1 MKESL
6 RFIYMAG
13 GASYTLVPLKRIL
26 ESKHKLIQVY
36 TKYPKPSGRGNKI
49 SANSL
54 QEFLEEKKYLFRF
67 LKTLDLRRK

>member
-13 GASYTLVPLKRIL
+13 GASYTLIPLKKIL

-54 QEFLEEKKYLFRF
+54 QNF
-67 LKTLDLRRK
+67 RRKKIPFSLS

>member
-1 MKESL
+1 
-6 RFIYMAG
+6 MAG
-13 GASYTLVPLKRIL
+13 GASYTLLPLKRIL

-54 QEFLEEKKYLFRF
+54 QEFLEEKKSTVFLS